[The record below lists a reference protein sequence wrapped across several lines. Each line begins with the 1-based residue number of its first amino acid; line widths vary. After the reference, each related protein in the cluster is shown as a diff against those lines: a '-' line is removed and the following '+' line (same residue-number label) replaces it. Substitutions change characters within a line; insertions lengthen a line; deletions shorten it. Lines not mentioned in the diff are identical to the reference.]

1 MLQAD
6 LICIRELLGR
16 DKQWDFYMNPAAS
29 ELPLMAV
36 GEIEDL
42 VREGHSKY
50 LIKRSDMDYYSTFT

>member
-1 MLQAD
+1 MRQAD

-16 DKQWDFYMNPAAS
+16 DKEWDFYMNPAAS

-42 VREGHSKY
+42 VREGALKISVQKIPY
-50 LIKRSDMDYYSTFT
+50 GLL